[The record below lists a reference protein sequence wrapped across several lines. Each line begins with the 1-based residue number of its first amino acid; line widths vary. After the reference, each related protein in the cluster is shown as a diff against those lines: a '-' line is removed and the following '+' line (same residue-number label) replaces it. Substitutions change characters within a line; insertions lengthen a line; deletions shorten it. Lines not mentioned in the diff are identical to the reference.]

1 MGEFASYTLNS
12 ERFDFKA
19 RANEEDLNS
28 RREWFS
34 SSALDLIGDVWVLE
48 PLDSRGKQLDV
59 SIRVIWDP
67 CFAIIRWTLGDCFM
81 HVAVRPSPPY
91 RSWVRDN
98 MAPVTWST
106 AVNRANRELDKRR
119 GPVNHE
125 KSS

>member
-1 MGEFASYTLNS
+1 M
-12 ERFDFKA
+12 
-19 RANEEDLNS
+19 ANEEDLNS

-34 SSALDLIGDVWVLE
+34 SPALDLVGDVWVLE
-48 PLDSRGKQLDV
+48 PLDSRGKQLDI
-59 SIRVIWDP
+59 SIRISWDP
-67 CFAIIRWTLGDCFM
+67 CFSIIRWTLGDCFM

-98 MAPVTWST
+98 LSPVTWST
-106 AVNRANRELDKRR
+106 AVNYANRELGKRR